1 MFSNLFF
8 STLPLFGL
16 VFIGYSLGKFSLFND
31 TEAKVFIKLVGLV
44 VLPVLGIKIIGNFN
58 YEFINWKLYFC
69 YLLGQGII
77 YFIAFIIA
85 KKFFNRSTPECIII
99 GLVSSSSNHLFFI
112 YPIVLVEFA
121 AKDIVPIETVIAA
134 DFITVG
140 LSVCALDFTTQNK
153 LDVKKALIK
162 QIKNP
167 AFIGLILGLIIYHSS
182 INLPESG
189 NRLIDFICDSGVP
202 LTLLGMGIL
211 LSYKTDTTQI
221 QLSFLITFLKLFGFL
236 IVLTT
241 IIWLSDI
248 TFTDAKTTLMLSSA
262 PIGAMALI
270 FASIYNVKTDAVVR
284 SGILTYI
291 IALFLIPLVGSIF

>member
-31 TEAKVFIKLVGLV
+31 TEAKVFTKLVGLV
-44 VLPVLGIKIIGNFN
+44 VLPALGIKIIGNFN

-85 KKFFNRSTPECIII
+85 KRFFNRSTPECIII
-99 GLVSSSSNHLFFI
+99 GLVSSSSNHAFFI

-153 LDVKKALIK
+153 LDVKKALLK
-162 QIKNP
+162 QLKNP

-182 INLPESG
+182 INLPESS

-241 IIWLSDI
+241 IIWFSGI
-248 TFTDAKTTLMLSSA
+248 SFIDAKTTLMLSAA
-262 PIGAMALI
+262 PIGTMALI
-270 FASIYNVKTDAVVR
+270 FASIYNVKTDAIVR
-284 SGILTYI
+284 SGIMTYI

>member
-31 TEAKVFIKLVGLV
+31 TEAKVFSKLVAIV
-44 VLPVLGIKIIGNFN
+44 VVPAFGIKIIGNFN

-69 YLLGQGII
+69 YLLAQGTI

-85 KKFFNRSTPECIII
+85 KKVFNRENPECIII
-99 GLVSSSSNHLFFI
+99 GMTASFGNHLFFL
-112 YPIVLVEFA
+112 YPILLVEFTT
-121 AKDIVPIETVIAA
+121 KDIVPIETVIAA

-153 LDVKKALIK
+153 LDIKKALLK

-167 AFIGLILGLIIYHSS
+167 ALIGLILGLIIYQSS
-182 INLPESG
+182 INLPESSD
-189 NRLIDFICDSGVP
+189 RLVDFICASGVP
-202 LTLLGMGIL
+202 LTLLAMGIL
-211 LSYKTDTTQI
+211 LSYKTDSTQI

-236 IVLTT
+236 IVLTL
-241 IIWLSDI
+241 IIWLSKI
-248 TFTDAKTTLMLSSA
+248 SFTDAKTTLMLSA
-262 PIGAMALI
+262 TPIGAMGLV
-270 FASIYNVKTDAVVR
+270 FASIYKVKTDAVVR
-284 SGILTYI
+284 SGLLTYI
-291 IALFLIPLVGSIF
+291 IALVLIPLVGSIF

>member
-31 TEAKVFIKLVGLV
+31 SEAKVFTKLVGLV
-44 VLPVLGIKIIGNFN
+44 VLPALGIKIIGNFN

-69 YLLGQGII
+69 YLLAQGII

-85 KKFFNRSTPECIII
+85 KKVFNRENPECIII
-99 GLVSSSSNHLFFI
+99 GMTASFSNHLFFI

-153 LDVKKALIK
+153 LDIKKALLK

-167 AFIGLILGLIIYHSS
+167 ALIGLILGLIIYQSS
-182 INLPESG
+182 INLPESSD
-189 NRLIDFICDSGVP
+189 RLVDFICASGVP
-202 LTLLGMGIL
+202 LTLLAMGIL
-211 LSYKTDTTQI
+211 LSYKTDSTQI

-236 IVLTT
+236 IVLTL

-248 TFTDAKTTLMLSSA
+248 NFTDAKTTLMLSA
-262 PIGAMALI
+262 TPIGAMGLV
-270 FASIYNVKTDAVVR
+270 FASIYKVKTDAVVR
-284 SGILTYI
+284 SGLLTYI
-291 IALFLIPLVGSIF
+291 IALVLIPLVGSVF

>member
-31 TEAKVFIKLVGLV
+31 TEAKVFTKLVGLV
-44 VLPVLGIKIIGNFN
+44 VLPALGIKIIGNFN

-99 GLVSSSSNHLFFI
+99 GMTASFSNHLFFI

-153 LDVKKALIK
+153 LDVKKALLK

-182 INLPESG
+182 INLPESS

-241 IIWLSDI
+241 IIWFSGI
-248 TFTDAKTTLMLSSA
+248 SFIDAKTTLMLSA
-262 PIGAMALI
+262 TPIGAMGLV
-270 FASIYNVKTDAVVR
+270 FASIYKVKTDAVVR

>member
-31 TEAKVFIKLVGLV
+31 SEAKIFSKLVAIV
-44 VLPVLGIKIIGNFN
+44 VVPAFGIKIIGNLN

-69 YLLGQGII
+69 YLLAQGFI

-153 LDVKKALIK
+153 LDVKKEGEVVG
-162 QIKNP
+162 Q
-167 AFIGLILGLIIYHSS
+167 GTG
-182 INLPESG
+182 
-189 NRLIDFICDSGVP
+189 D
-202 LTLLGMGIL
+202 
-211 LSYKTDTTQI
+211 
-221 QLSFLITFLKLFGFL
+221 LKSHLD
-236 IVLTT
+236 VL
-241 IIWLSDI
+241 
-248 TFTDAKTTLMLSSA
+248 KEN
-262 PIGAMALI
+262 
-270 FASIYNVKTDAVVR
+270 NVKLYV
-284 SGILTYI
+284 SGMSAKARGYDDSLLDGFNAEFAMPDKLLELSADSNTVLCY
-291 IALFLIPLVGSIF
+291 

>member
-31 TEAKVFIKLVGLV
+31 TEAKVFTKLVGLV
-44 VLPVLGIKIIGNFN
+44 VLPALGIKIIGNFN

-85 KKFFNRSTPECIII
+85 KKVFNRSIPECIII

-153 LDVKKALIK
+153 LDVKKALLK

-167 AFIGLILGLIIYHSS
+167 AFIGLMLGLVI
-182 INLPESG
+182 
-189 NRLIDFICDSGVP
+189 
-202 LTLLGMGIL
+202 
-211 LSYKTDTTQI
+211 
-221 QLSFLITFLKLFGFL
+221 
-236 IVLTT
+236 
-241 IIWLSDI
+241 
-248 TFTDAKTTLMLSSA
+248 
-262 PIGAMALI
+262 
-270 FASIYNVKTDAVVR
+270 
-284 SGILTYI
+284 
-291 IALFLIPLVGSIF
+291 

>member
-31 TEAKVFIKLVGLV
+31 TEAKVFTKLVGLV
-44 VLPVLGIKIIGNFN
+44 VLPALGIKIIGNFN

-69 YLLGQGII
+69 YLLAQGVI

-153 LDVKKALIK
+153 VDIKKAVLK

-167 AFIGLILGLIIYHSS
+167 AFIGLILGLIINHSS
-182 INLPESG
+182 INLPESS
-189 NRLIDFICDSGVP
+189 NRLVDFICASGVP
-202 LTLLGMGIL
+202 LTLLAMGIL

-236 IVLTT
+236 IILTT
-241 IIWLSDI
+241 IIWFSGI
-248 TFTDAKTTLMLSSA
+248 SFVDAKTTLMLSA
-262 PIGAMALI
+262 TPIGAMGLV
-270 FASIYNVKTDAVVR
+270 FASIYKVKTDAVVR
-284 SGILTYI
+284 SGIMTYI

>member
-31 TEAKVFIKLVGLV
+31 SEAKIFSKLVAIV
-44 VLPVLGIKIIGNFN
+44 VVPAFGIKIIGNLN

-69 YLLGQGII
+69 YLLAQGFI

-85 KKFFNRSTPECIII
+85 KKFFNRENPECIII
-99 GLVSSSSNHLFFI
+99 GMTASFGNHLFFLYTI
-112 YPIVLVEFA
+112 LLVEFA

-140 LSVCALDFTTQNK
+140 LSVSALDFTTQNK
-153 LDVKKALIK
+153 LDIKKAVLK

-182 INLPESG
+182 VNLSEST
-189 NRLIDFICDSGVP
+189 NRLVNFGNSEEIKARIESALNIKPVA
-202 LTLLGMGIL
+202 
-211 LSYKTDTTQI
+211 DTEV
-221 QLSFLITFLKLFGFL
+221 LISL
-236 IVLTT
+236 IAATNEV
-241 IIWLSDI
+241 
-248 TFTDAKTTLMLSSA
+248 
-262 PIGAMALI
+262 
-270 FASIYNVKTDAVVR
+270 
-284 SGILTYI
+284 
-291 IALFLIPLVGSIF
+291 

>member
-31 TEAKVFIKLVGLV
+31 TEAKVFTKLVGLV
-44 VLPVLGIKIIGNFN
+44 VLPALGIKIIGNFN

-153 LDVKKALIK
+153 LDIKNAVLK

-182 INLPESG
+182 INLPESS
-189 NRLIDFICDSGVP
+189 NRLVDFICASGVP
-202 LTLLGMGIL
+202 LTLLAMGIL
-211 LSYKTDTTQI
+211 LSYKTDSTQI

-236 IVLTT
+236 IVLTL
-241 IIWLSDI
+241 IIWLSEI
-248 TFTDAKTTLMLSSA
+248 SFADAKTTLMLSA
-262 PIGAMALI
+262 TPIGAMGLV
-270 FASIYNVKTDAVVR
+270 FASIYKVKTDAVVR
-284 SGILTYI
+284 SGLLTYI
-291 IALFLIPLVGSIF
+291 IALFLIPLVGSVF

>member
-31 TEAKVFIKLVGLV
+31 TEAKVFTKLVGLV
-44 VLPVLGIKIIGNFN
+44 VLPALGIKIIGNFN

-153 LDVKKALIK
+153 LDVKKALLK

-167 AFIGLILGLIIYHSS
+167 AFIGLILGLIIYHSA
-182 INLPESG
+182 INLPESS

-202 LTLLGMGIL
+202 LTLLAMGIL

-241 IIWLSDI
+241 IIWFSGI
-248 TFTDAKTTLMLSSA
+248 SFIDAKTTLMLSA
-262 PIGAMALI
+262 TPIGAMGLV
-270 FASIYNVKTDAVVR
+270 FASIYKVKTDAVVR

-291 IALFLIPLVGSIF
+291 IALFLIPLVGSMF